1 MHKSS
6 FRKFFI
12 NRNIVE
18 VMKEQDILNLIRKD
32 GWMMDI
38 LRVVQS
44 LNLPDWM
51 IGAGFVRNKIW
62 DYLHKYE
69 KRTPLNDID
78 VIYFDKENVDE
89 KYEKIYEEKLREK
102 LPNVNWSATNQ
113 ARMRETDGDE
123 PYLSSEDALSK
134 WPETVTCVAVKLDE
148 NNDLILIAP
157 HGIED
162 IVGLVVN
169 PSPVFMKKLG
179 YYKERMKKKN
189 WKSIWPKLKIN

>member
-1 MHKSS
+1 
-6 FRKFFI
+6 
-12 NRNIVE
+12 
-18 VMKEQDILNLIRKD
+18 MKEQDILNLIRKD